1 MGAKN
6 LDIYIENAT
15 VNGVISAAN
24 AFYKDGLTQIT
35 KNNCQELSN
44 ITQIPAPPVNNGV
57 IVTVADGGVWNV
69 TGDCYLTK
77 LTIAKG
83 GRMTGIQGKKLTMT
97 VDGTERGVE
106 PGEYTGLI
114 QLTIA

>member
-57 IVTVADGGVWNV
+57 IVTVA
-69 TGDCYLTK
+69 
-77 LTIAKG
+77 AKG

>member
-69 TGDCYLTK
+69 TGTSYLTK
-77 LTIAKG
+77 LTIEAGGNVKG
-83 GRMTGIQGKKLTMT
+83 SQGKPLTMT
-97 VDGTERGVE
+97 VDGVKKEVA

-114 QLTIA
+114 HLTIA